1 MYSKIQYISQGNSA
15 AEQLDTIFR
24 VLDAGCSWI
33 QLRYKNVPE
42 AEVLSLA
49 LQVKKIIAG
58 YNCTFIIN
66 DFPEVA
72 KIVDAHG
79 VHLGSDDANV
89 NKARALLGYNKIIGG
104 TANTL
109 HNVLQRHIEQ
119 CDYIGLGP
127 FRFTATKQNLSP
139 VLGLDGFNDI
149 MQRLKELDIKTPV
162 YAIGG
167 IQQADINGILQS
179 GVYGVAL
186 SGFITGHPQKK
197 ELFSQ
202 LHTL

>member
-1 MYSKIQYISQGNSA
+1 MYSKIQYISQGKSA
-15 AEQLDTIFR
+15 AEQLDTICK
-24 VLDAGCSWI
+24 VLDAGYKWI

-42 AEVLSLA
+42 AEVLNLA
-49 LQVKKIIAG
+49 VQVKKIIDN
-58 YNCTFIIN
+58 YDCTFIIN

-72 KIVDAHG
+72 KIVDADG
-79 VHLGSDDANV
+79 VHLGLNDANV
-89 NKARALLGYNKIIGG
+89 NKVRALLGYSKIIGG

-127 FRFTATKQNLSP
+127 FRFTATKENLSP
-139 VLGLDGFNDI
+139 ILGLEGINNI
-149 MQRLKELDIKTPV
+149 MQRLQELDIKTPV

-167 IQQADINGILQS
+167 IQHDDIKSILKT

-202 LHTL
+202 LQTL

>member
-15 AEQLDTIFR
+15 AEQLDTISR

-42 AEVLSLA
+42 AEVLRLA

-58 YNCTFIIN
+58 YDCTFIVN

-79 VHLGSDDANV
+79 VHLGLDDANV

-127 FRFTATKQNLSP
+127 FRFTATKQNISP
-139 VLGLDGFNDI
+139 VLGLEGINDI

-167 IQQADINGILQS
+167 IQQADINSILQT

-186 SGFITGHPQKK
+186 SGFITAHPQKK

-202 LHTL
+202 LQTL